1 MNFDS
6 GPDAGWATRRSPTPS
21 RPGTSD
27 GLRGNKSLLC
37 ISCNSRLS
45 TGTVADRP
53 SSSPA
58 VSQAAYTRNA
68 AAQARDVGSSRQAPM
83 LGPGGPALGGGFQVR
98 LPDQRTGRG
107 PSRMLPKLQTRTS
120 TGASRIIIGAN
131 GIVYQAADA
140 AYLQQHHYGAM
151 AGQPAAALRHAQS
164 LPPTAFADNMPGTSR
179 DEGHGAGGGDM
190 VGEAYPDN
198 DDDEQAYV
206 RSYACTRTSSVC

>member
-1 MNFDS
+1 
-6 GPDAGWATRRSPTPS
+6 
-21 RPGTSD
+21 
-27 GLRGNKSLLC
+27 
-37 ISCNSRLS
+37 
-45 TGTVADRP
+45 
-53 SSSPA
+53 
-58 VSQAAYTRNA
+58 
-68 AAQARDVGSSRQAPM
+68 M

-179 DEGHGAGGGDM
+179 DEGHGAGGADM

-206 RSYACTRTSSVC
+206 RSYACTGTSPYADALVCSARLYCSRQRAMRYTAPQTDEVSGTADAGLVKPVSMTTHVPEF